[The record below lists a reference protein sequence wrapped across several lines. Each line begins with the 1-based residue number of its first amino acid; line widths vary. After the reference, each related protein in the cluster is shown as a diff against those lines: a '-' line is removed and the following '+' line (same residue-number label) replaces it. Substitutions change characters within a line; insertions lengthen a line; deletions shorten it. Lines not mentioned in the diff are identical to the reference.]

1 MTLSFCCCCCLRK
14 GAACGWRMV
23 LFDGRAHCPGVEAGG
38 VMGGRGA
45 GTEVGSGGVQ
55 GETHPNSESAQ
66 ENEEATPDVPE

>member
-1 MTLSFCCCCCLRK
+1 M
-14 GAACGWRMV
+14 
-23 LFDGRAHCPGVEAGG
+23 FDGRAHCPGVEAGG